1 MVEKKQL
8 SIELT
13 GAEAEKIVSDWI
25 AAKMAEQGYKLDYS
39 RNEDGPWPDTFWRGD
54 EAPNVEAQGRC
65 AALSRSVP
73 WSAGLGG

>member
-54 EAPNVEAQGRC
+54 EAPNVQLEGRG
-65 AALSRSVP
+65 AGLPAERPSRSVC
-73 WSAGLGG
+73 